1 MSDARRILN
10 ALLWLAAFFFA
21 CGIFLGAT
29 QLLRGVPPTPHVAV
43 GRVTVENASKLRD
56 YLAVLLFFLI
66 VPAATIAFYRLGAR
80 QLAQFKSTT
89 AEFLF
94 VVPFFLAPFLYLTT
108 FKWGWPLIIPL
119 AASQLGPRAMLLV
132 ERTLWLRRL
141 LRMRAFNALVVA
153 EALAWILFF
162 YIGTWH
168 RIAHVATLF
177 LEIVFVGFFVVL
189 FWCAFVLIARIA
201 SFTIQGAERRGR
213 GADGDVARTSPAPC
227 ALRPAPCRFDVAF
240 QRVAVGALP
249 LVILPALG
257 LRFVPAHIAI
267 SGVMAVAVTAILIA
281 LRGNEPVDETPVRNV
296 VAYVI
301 FPALLYCL
309 SYASTAALTQ
319 WIDLFHRGESL
330 GPAFDYLR
338 GKVPYRDVFVL
349 HGLLEDGQLDAWLF
363 QLFGR
368 NVDIALARPV
378 ILGSFA
384 VAALWYVGMAIFDS
398 IPLAAAVMLLGAV
411 TTVDNERELWEILVL
426 ALLLGALRRR
436 SKALFVLS
444 GVAAGVT
451 LFFSFDIG
459 LYSIG
464 GGIIVALASRGGE
477 DAARPAGVDA
487 GTTFLLGTVLGA
499 APFVIYLTIRGA
511 LGAFFTTSFQ
521 TLPKIIDA
529 VWSLPFPDLTS
540 TFRSK
545 NLNLHTLSD
554 FLLYEQFRFI
564 LNPLVIGI
572 AILVLL
578 WRRKRWEWIDVAL
591 FALTAFAILTQRS
604 ALGRADFPHQY
615 FSAFLI
621 GPMILIL
628 LVLFARVGRLWVALL
643 VPLLAFALWVPDIAN
658 GRIDDTVHY
667 QSRVSRIGFR
677 DPQAEEIKNRIE
689 AVRYWVWQHSKP
701 NQPIFDFSNQPALYF
716 FCERPNPTRFYQVPI
731 LSPPAFQRE
740 TILALEKAKPPVV
753 IRRSPQEFDVFDG
766 IDNAIRAQAV
776 AAYLDDFYS
785 FAHTTRG
792 VEVWVR
798 KSPAPRL
805 NLAGYLR
812 RFRVPTLKELGTIG
826 ARSRLVFPTVGTV
839 PGVGGAYWR
848 SDLMLHNP
856 FKGQIYLELRYV
868 AGDVRAHRSVVLNGG
883 QSVVWPDVVRSFFG
897 APESRGVLWIEYRG
911 TAAPVARVKTADVA
925 HDAKATIDAPL
936 TLADSATAG
945 SPVDDLTIFGLPST
959 KDRRINIGIVNV
971 GAIPATFRITA
982 RSRVGQAIGKP
993 IEEGLAEDES
1003 YTLGDLDSRLGLRLD
1018 ETTSVHVSVVAGT
1031 CIAYAT
1037 VVAANGDTQFIA
1049 ALPSQQP

>member
-1 MSDARRILN
+1 VSRVLTAC
-10 ALLWLAAFFFA
+10 LWLAAFFFA

-29 QLLRGVPPTPHVAV
+29 QLLRGVPPTAPVAV
-43 GRVTVENASKLRD
+43 GRVTVEHASKLRD
-56 YLAVLLFFLI
+56 YLTALLFFVL
-66 VPAATIAFYRLGAR
+66 VPPATIGLYRLGAR
-80 QLAQFKSTT
+80 QLEQFDPPLAATLYV
-89 AEFLF
+89 A
-94 VVPFFLAPFLYLTT
+94 PFFLAPFLYLTT

-119 AASQLGPRAMLLV
+119 AASQLGPRALLLV
-132 ERTLWLRRL
+132 ERTKWLRQL
-141 LRMRAFNALVVA
+141 LALKAFNALVVS

-177 LEIVFVGFFVVL
+177 LELVFVAFFVVL
-189 FWCAFVLIARIA
+189 FWCAFALIARIA
-201 SFTIQGAERRGR
+201 SFTLGI
-213 GADGDVARTSPAPC
+213 
-227 ALRPAPCRFDVAF
+227 ALEVAF

-257 LRFVPAHIAI
+257 LRFVPAHLAI
-267 SGVMAVAVTAILIA
+267 TGVMAVAVVAIVIL
-281 LRGNEPVDETPVRNV
+281 LQKNELVDERRVRNV
-296 VAYVI
+296 TAYVI
-301 FPALLYCL
+301 FPMLLYCL

-368 NVDIALARPV
+368 NVAIALTRPV
-378 ILGSFA
+378 VLGAFA
-384 VAALWYVGMAIFDS
+384 VPALWYVGMAVFDS
-398 IPLAAAVMLLGAV
+398 MPLAALVMLLGAV
-411 TTVDNERELWEILVL
+411 TTVDNEREFWEILVL

-444 GVAAGVT
+444 GIAAGVT

-459 LYSIG
+459 MYSIVG
-464 GGIIVALASRGGE
+464 GLIVSRSLLFGSGI
-477 DAARPAGVDA
+477 
-487 GTTFLLGTVLGA
+487 VLGA
-499 APFVIYLTIRGA
+499 APFAIYLAERGA
-511 LGAFFTTSFQ
+511 LKAFAETSFVV
-521 TLPKIIDA
+521 LPKIIDA

-540 TFRSK
+540 TFKSK

-554 FLLYEQFRFI
+554 FVLYEHFRFI
-564 LNPLVIGI
+564 LNPLVICI
-572 AILVLL
+572 AIAVLL
-578 WRRKRWEWIDVAL
+578 WRWKRREWIDVAL
-591 FALTAFAILTQRS
+591 FALTVFAVLTQRS

-621 GPMILIL
+621 GPMIVIL
-628 LVLFARVGRLWVALL
+628 LVLFARAARLWVLLL
-643 VPLLAFALWVPDIAN
+643 VPLLAVALWVPDIAN
-658 GRIDDTVHY
+658 TRLDDTVHY
-667 QSRVSRIGFR
+667 QGRVTGAGPK
-677 DPQAEEIKNRIE
+677 DPQADEIKNRID
-689 AVRYWVWQHSKP
+689 AIRYWVWQHAKP

-731 LSPPAFQRE
+731 LSPPEFQRE
-740 TILALEKAKPPVV
+740 TILALERAKPPVV

-766 IDNAIRAQAV
+766 VDNAIRAQAV
-776 AAYLDDFYS
+776 AAYLDDFYG
-785 FAHTTRG
+785 FAHTSRG

-798 KSPAPRL
+798 KSPEPRL
-805 NLAGYLR
+805 NLAGYMR

-856 FKGQIYLELRYV
+856 FDGAISADLRYV
-868 AGDVRAHRSVVLNGG
+868 AGEIRGHRSVVLGAN
-883 QSVVWPDVVRSFFG
+883 QSIVWPDVVRSLFG

-925 HDAKATIDAPL
+925 HGAKATIDAPL

-945 SPVDDLTIFGLPST
+945 THADDLTIFGIPST
-959 KDRRINIGIVNV
+959 EGRRINIGIVNV

-982 RSRVGQAIGKP
+982 RSRSGQQIGGK

-1003 YTLGDLDSRLGLRLD
+1003 FTLGDLDSRLGLRLD
-1018 ETTSVHVSVVAGT
+1018 ETTSVHVTLIAGT

-1037 VVAANGDTQFIA
+1037 VIDPNGDTQFIA

>member
-1 MSDARRILN
+1 MSRVLKAC
-10 ALLWLAAFFFA
+10 LWLAAFFFA

-29 QLLRGVPPTPHVAV
+29 QLLRGVPPTAPVAV
-43 GRVTVENASKLRD
+43 GRVTVEGASKLRD
-56 YLAVLLFFLI
+56 YLTALLFFVL
-66 VPAATIAFYRLGAR
+66 VPPLTIALYRLGAR
-80 QLAQFKSTT
+80 QIAQFPGTLAKT
-89 AEFLF
+89 LF
-94 VVPFFLAPFLYLTT
+94 VAPFFLAPFLYLTT

-119 AASQLGPRAMLLV
+119 AASQLGPRALLLV
-132 ERTLWLRRL
+132 QRTRWLRQL
-141 LRMRAFNALVVA
+141 LAMKAFNALVTT

-177 LEIVFVGFFVVL
+177 LELVFVAFFVVL
-189 FWCAFVLIARIA
+189 FWCAFALIARIA
-201 SFTIQGAERRGR
+201 SLTTDI
-213 GADGDVARTSPAPC
+213 
-227 ALRPAPCRFDVAF
+227 ALDVAF

-267 SGVMAVAVTAILIA
+267 STVMAVAVIAILVL
-281 LRGNEPVDETPVRNV
+281 LRGRAPVDPTRVRNV

-301 FPALLYCL
+301 IPALLYCL

-384 VAALWYVGMAIFDS
+384 VPALWYVGMAVFDS
-398 IPLAAAVMLLGAV
+398 IPLASLVMLLGAV

-436 SKALFVLS
+436 SKTLYVLS
-444 GVAAGVT
+444 GIAAGVT

-459 LYSIG
+459 LYSIVG
-464 GGIIVALASRGGE
+464 GLIVCAIGTSGTPHPAFGHPLPARGE
-477 DAARPAGVDA
+477 RDREAGVRGATRLALPLFAA
-487 GTTFLLGTVLGA
+487 GMFLGT
-499 APFVIYLTIRGA
+499 APFVIYLIERGA
-511 LGAFFTTSFQ
+511 FKAFFDTSFI

-540 TFRSK
+540 TFKSK

-554 FLLYEQFRFI
+554 FILYEHFRFI
-564 LNPLVIGI
+564 LNPLVICI
-572 AILVLL
+572 AVAVLL
-578 WRRKRWEWIDVAL
+578 WRRKKWEWIDTAL
-591 FALTAFAILTQRS
+591 FALTVFAVLTQRS

-628 LVLFARVGRLWVALL
+628 LVLFTRAARLWVLLL
-643 VPLLAFALWVPDIAN
+643 VPLLAVALWVPDIAN
-658 GRIDDTVHY
+658 ARLDDTVHY
-667 QSRVSRIGFR
+667 QGRVTGAGPR
-677 DPQAEEIKNRIE
+677 DPQAAEIKNRID
-689 AVRYWVWQHSKP
+689 AVRYWVWQHARP

-716 FCERPNPTRFYQVPI
+716 FCERSNPTRFYQVPI

-740 TILALEKAKPPVV
+740 TILALERAKPPVV

-776 AAYLDDFYS
+776 AAYLDDFYF
-785 FAHTTRG
+785 FAHTSRG

-798 KSPAPRL
+798 KSPAPPL
-805 NLAGYLR
+805 NLAAYMR
-812 RFRVPTLKELGTIG
+812 RFAIPNLKQLGQIG
-826 ARSRLVFPTVGTV
+826 ARSRVVFPTVGTV

-856 FKGQIYLELRYV
+856 YAAPISLDLRYV
-868 AGDVRAHRSVVLNGG
+868 AGDLRGHRAVVLGAH
-883 QSVVWPDVVRSFFG
+883 QSLVWPDVVRTIFG

-911 TAAPVARVKTADVA
+911 AAPVARVKTADVA
-925 HDAKATIDAPL
+925 HDAKATIDPPL
-936 TLADSATAG
+936 TMADSATAG
-945 SPVDDLTIFGLPST
+945 SPADDLTIFGIPST
-959 KDRRINIGIVNV
+959 KSPRINIGIVNV

-982 RSRVGQAIGKP
+982 RSRTGQTIGKA

-1003 YTLGDLDSRLGLRLD
+1003 YTLGDLESHLGTHLD
-1018 ETTSVHVSVVAGT
+1018 ETTSVHVTLIAGT

-1037 VVAANGDTQFIA
+1037 TVDATGDTQFIA
-1049 ALPSQQP
+1049 ALPSQQQP

>member
-1 MSDARRILN
+1 VSRILN

-29 QLLRGVPPTPHVAV
+29 QLLRGVPPTAPVAV
-43 GRVTVENASKLRD
+43 GRVTVEHVSKLRD
-56 YLAVLLFFLI
+56 YLTALLFFVL
-66 VPAATIAFYRLGAR
+66 VPPATIALFHLGAKQLR
-80 QLAQFKSTT
+80 QFPTPLAQT
-89 AEFLF
+89 LF
-94 VVPFFLAPFLYLTT
+94 VAPFFLAPFLYLTT

-119 AASQLGPRAMLLV
+119 AASQLGPRALLLV

-141 LRMRAFNALVVA
+141 LQQKAFNALIVS

-177 LEIVFVGFFVVL
+177 LELVFVAFFVVL
-189 FWCAFVLIARIA
+189 FWCAFALIARIA
-201 SFTIQGAERRGR
+201 AFT
-213 GADGDVARTSPAPC
+213 GDIT
-227 ALRPAPCRFDVAF
+227 LEVAF

-267 SGVMAVAVTAILIA
+267 SGVMALAVVALLIL
-281 LRGNEPVDETPVRNV
+281 LRGNTPVDERGVRNA
-296 VAYVI
+296 VAYFI

-319 WIDLFHRGESL
+319 WVDLFHRGESL

-368 NVDIALARPV
+368 NVSLALMRPV
-378 ILGSFA
+378 VLGAFA
-384 VAALWYVGMAIFDS
+384 VPALWYVGMAVFDS
-398 IPLAAAVMLLGAV
+398 IPLASLVMLLGAV
-411 TTVDNERELWEILVL
+411 TTVDNEREFWEILVL

-444 GVAAGVT
+444 GIAAGVT

-459 LYSIG
+459 MYSIVG
-464 GGIIVALASRGGE
+464 GLIVCAIGTSAPAPLPASGERVAEGRVRGATRLALPLFA
-477 DAARPAGVDA
+477 A
-487 GTTFLLGTVLGA
+487 GTFAGA
-499 APFVIYLTIRGA
+499 APFVVYLTARGA
-511 LGAFFTTSFQ
+511 IKAFVDTSFV

-540 TFRSK
+540 TFKSK
-545 NLNLHTLSD
+545 NLNLHSLSD

-564 LNPLVIGI
+564 LNPLVICI
-572 AILVLL
+572 AIAVLI
-578 WRRKRWEWIDVAL
+578 WRRKRWQWFDTAL
-591 FALTAFAILTQRS
+591 FALTVFAVLTQRS

-615 FSAFLI
+615 FSAFLV

-628 LVLFARVGRLWVALL
+628 LVLFARAARLWVLLL

-658 GRIDDTVHY
+658 TRLDDTVHY
-667 QSRVSRIGFR
+667 QGRVTGAAFK
-677 DPQAEEIKNRIE
+677 DPQADEIKNRID
-689 AVRYWVWQHSKP
+689 AIRYWVWQHAKP

-776 AAYLDDFYS
+776 AAYLDDFYD
-785 FAHTTRG
+785 FAHTSRG

-798 KSPAPRL
+798 KSPEPRL
-805 NLAGYLR
+805 NLAGYMR

-826 ARSRLVFPTVGTV
+826 ARSRVVFPTVGTV

-856 FKGQIYLELRYV
+856 YDSVLSCDLRYV
-868 AGDVRAHRSVVLNGG
+868 AGEIRGHRNVVLGAN
-883 QSVVWPDVVRSFFG
+883 QSLVWPDVVRSLFG

-945 SPVDDLTIFGLPST
+945 THADDLTIFGIPST
-959 KDRRINIGIVNV
+959 EGRRVNIGIVNV

-982 RSRVGQAIGKP
+982 RSRTGQPIGGK

-1003 YTLGDLDSRLGLRLD
+1003 FTLGDLDSRLGLRLD
-1018 ETTSVHVSVVAGT
+1018 ETTSVHVTLIAGT

-1037 VVAANGDTQFIA
+1037 VIAPNGDTQFIA

>member
-1 MSDARRILN
+1 VSDARRILN

-29 QLLRGVPPTPHVAV
+29 QLLRSLPPTPHVAV
-43 GRVTVENASKLRD
+43 GRVTIENASKLRD
-56 YLAVLLFFLI
+56 YLGALLFFLI
-66 VPAATIAFYRLGAR
+66 VPAATIAAYRLGKR
-80 QLAQFKSTT
+80 QIEQFDTLLAQF
-89 AEFLF
+89 LF
-94 VVPFFLAPFLYLTT
+94 VAPFFLAPFLYLTT

-119 AASQLGPRAMLLV
+119 AASQLGPRALIVV
-132 ERTLWLRRL
+132 ERRLWLRRL
-141 LRMRAFNALVVA
+141 LQQRAFNALIVA
-153 EALAWILFF
+153 EALAWVLFF

-177 LEIVFVGFFVVL
+177 LEVVFVAFFVAI

-201 SFTIQGAERRGR
+201 SFT
-213 GADGDVARTSPAPC
+213 ADIPVDVA
-227 ALRPAPCRFDVAF
+227 L

-249 LVILPALG
+249 LVLLPALG
-257 LRFVPAHIAI
+257 IFFTPAHIAI
-267 SGVMAVAVTAILIA
+267 SLVMVMTVMAILLALSGNTPIEARAI
-281 LRGNEPVDETPVRNV
+281 RNAT
-296 VAYVI
+296 AYVI
-301 FPALLYCL
+301 YPFLLYCL

-368 NVDIALARPV
+368 HVEIALARPV

-398 IPLAAAVMLLGAV
+398 IPLAAVVMLLGAV
-411 TTVDNERELWEILVL
+411 TTVDNERELWEILVI
-426 ALLLGALRRR
+426 ALLLGALRRG
-436 SKALFVLS
+436 SKALFVVS
-444 GVAAGVT
+444 GIVAGVT

-459 LYSIG
+459 LYSILG
-464 GGIIVALASRGGE
+464 GLVVTVGAHSVRPLRLGRTLYAPTLFALGVAA
-477 DAARPAGVDA
+477 
-487 GTTFLLGTVLGA
+487 GA
-499 APFVIYLTIRGA
+499 APFLLYLASRGA
-511 LGAFFTTSFQ
+511 LGAFFTTSFVV
-521 TLPKIIDA
+521 LPKIIDA

-545 NLNLHTLSD
+545 NLNLHSLSD
-554 FLLYEQFRFI
+554 FLLYEHFRFI
-564 LNPLVIGI
+564 LNPLVIGV
-572 AILVLL
+572 AILVVA
-578 WRRKRWEWIDVAL
+578 WRAIRGKREWIDAAL

-628 LVLFARVGRLWVALL
+628 LVLFARVARLWVVLL

-658 GRIDDTVHY
+658 ARLDDIVHY
-667 QSRVSRIGFR
+667 QGRVSRVGFR
-677 DPQAEEIKNRIE
+677 DAQAEEIRNRID

-740 TILALEKAKPPVV
+740 TIAALERAKPPVV

-766 IDNAIRAQAV
+766 VDNTIRAQAV

-792 VEVWVR
+792 VEIWVR

-805 NLAGYLR
+805 NLDGYMR
-812 RFRVPTLKELGTIG
+812 RFRIPTLKELGTLG
-826 ARSRLVFPTVGTV
+826 ARSRVVFPTVGTV

-856 FKGQIYLELRYV
+856 FKEPLALDLRYV
-868 AGDVRAHRSVVLNGG
+868 AGDVRADRPVVLGPG
-883 QSVVWPDVVRSFFG
+883 QSIVWPDVVRSFFG
-897 APESRGVLWIEYRG
+897 APEGRGVLWIEYHGSRP
-911 TAAPVARVKTADVA
+911 PVARVKTSDVA
-925 HDAKATIDAPL
+925 HEAKATIDAPL
-936 TLADSATAG
+936 TLADAASAGTP
-945 SPVDDLTIFGLPST
+945 SDDLTIFGLPST

-982 RSRVGQAIGKP
+982 RSRTGQVIGRTV
-993 IEEGLAEDES
+993 EEGLAEDES
-1003 YTLGDLDSRLGLRLD
+1003 YTASDLDSRLGVRLD

-1037 VVAANGDTQFIA
+1037 VVDVNGDTQFIA

>member
-1 MSDARRILN
+1 MTGAFAYTPSRVSRVLK

-29 QLLRGVPPTPHVAV
+29 QLLRGVPPTAPVAV
-43 GRVTVENASKLRD
+43 GRVTVEGASKLRD
-56 YLAVLLFFLI
+56 YLTALLFFIL
-66 VPAATIAFYRLGAR
+66 VPPATIVFYRLGTRASRPLAR
-80 QLAQFKSTT
+80 TRLAS
-89 AEFLF
+89 ALF
-94 VVPFFLAPFLYLTT
+94 VAPFFLAPFLYLTT

-119 AASQLGPRAMLLV
+119 AASQLGPRALLLI

-141 LRMRAFNALVVA
+141 LKMKAFNALITT

-177 LEIVFVGFFVVL
+177 LELVFVAFFVVL
-189 FWCAFVLIARIA
+189 FWCAFALIARIA
-201 SFTIQGAERRGR
+201 SLTTEITLEI
-213 GADGDVARTSPAPC
+213 
-227 ALRPAPCRFDVAF
+227 AF

-267 SGVMAVAVTAILIA
+267 STVMAVAVIAILIL
-281 LRGNEPVDETPVRNV
+281 LRGRTAVDPTRVRNV

-301 FPALLYCL
+301 IPALLYCL

-378 ILGSFA
+378 VLGSFA
-384 VAALWYVGMAIFDS
+384 VPALWYVGMAVFDS
-398 IPLAAAVMLLGAV
+398 IPLAALVMLLGAV

-436 SKALFVLS
+436 SKALYVLS
-444 GVAAGVT
+444 GIAAGVT

-459 LYSIG
+459 LYSIVGGMIVVVSASRRPEGTRPASG
-464 GGIIVALASRGGE
+464 GGGGAAVPAGEVAGFTIGIVAGAVPFLLYLASK
-477 DAARPAGVDA
+477 AA
-487 GTTFLLGTVLGA
+487 LK
-499 APFVIYLTIRGA
+499 
-511 LGAFFTTSFQ
+511 AFAETSFVV
-521 TLPKIIDA
+521 LPKIIDA

-540 TFRSK
+540 TFKSK

-554 FLLYEQFRFI
+554 FILYENFRFI
-564 LNPLVIGI
+564 LNPLVICI
-572 AILVLL
+572 AIAVLL
-578 WRRKRWEWIDVAL
+578 WRRRKWEWIDTAL
-591 FALTAFAILTQRS
+591 FALTVFAVLTQRS

-628 LVLFARVGRLWVALL
+628 LVLFTRAARLWVLLL
-643 VPLLAFALWVPDIAN
+643 VPLLAVALWVPDIAN
-658 GRIDDTVHY
+658 ARLDDTVHY
-667 QSRVSRIGFR
+667 QGRVTGAGPR
-677 DPQAEEIKNRIE
+677 DPQAAEIKNRID
-689 AVRYWVWQHSKP
+689 AVRYWVWQHARP

-716 FCERPNPTRFYQVPI
+716 FCERSNPTRFYQVPI

-740 TILALEKAKPPVV
+740 TILALERAKPPVV

-766 IDNAIRAQAV
+766 IDNAIRAQCV

-785 FAHTTRG
+785 FAHTSRG

-798 KSPAPRL
+798 KSPAPPL
-805 NLAGYLR
+805 NLAAYMR
-812 RFRVPTLKELGTIG
+812 RFAIPNLKQLGQIG
-826 ARSRLVFPTVGTV
+826 ARSRVVFPTVGTV

-856 FKGQIYLELRYV
+856 YAAPLSLDLRYV
-868 AGDVRAHRSVVLNGG
+868 AGDIRGHRAVVLGG
-883 QSVVWPDVVRSFFG
+883 HQSIVWPDVVRSLFG

-911 TAAPVARVKTADVA
+911 AAPVARVKTADVA
-925 HDAKATIDAPL
+925 HDAKATIDPPL
-936 TLADSATAG
+936 TMADSATAG
-945 SPVDDLTIFGLPST
+945 SPADDLTIFGIPST
-959 KDRRINIGIVNV
+959 KSPRINIGIVNV

-982 RSRVGQAIGKP
+982 RSRTGQTIGKA

-1003 YTLGDLDSRLGLRLD
+1003 YTLGDLESHLGTHLD
-1018 ETTSVHVSVVAGT
+1018 ETTSVHVTLIAGT

-1037 VVAANGDTQFIA
+1037 TVDATGDTQFIA
-1049 ALPSQQP
+1049 ALPTQQQP

>member
-1 MSDARRILN
+1 VSRVFR

-56 YLAVLLFFLI
+56 YLTALLFFVL
-66 VPAATIAFYRLGAR
+66 VPPLTILFFRLGA
-80 QLAQFKSTT
+80 LASRELARTRL
-89 AEFLF
+89 ASALF
-94 VVPFFLAPFLYLTT
+94 VGPFFLAPFLYLTT

-119 AASQLGPRAMLLV
+119 AASQLGPRALLLV
-132 ERTLWLRRL
+132 QRTRWLRQL
-141 LRMRAFNALVVA
+141 LKQRAFNALIAA
-153 EALAWILFF
+153 EALAWILDF

-168 RIAHVATLF
+168 RIGHVATLF
-177 LEIVFVGFFVVL
+177 LEIVFAGFFVVL
-189 FWCAFVLIARIA
+189 FWCAFALIARIA
-201 SFTIQGAERRGR
+201 SFTL
-213 GADGDVARTSPAPC
+213 DVDLET
-227 ALRPAPCRFDVAF
+227 AF

-267 SGVMAVAVTAILIA
+267 STVMGVTFIAILLA
-281 LRGNEPVDETPVRNV
+281 LRGNRPLDEKQVRNV
-296 VAYVI
+296 TAYVI
-301 FPALLYCL
+301 IPILLYCL

-368 NVDIALARPV
+368 HVEIALARPV
-378 ILGSFA
+378 VLGSFA
-384 VAALWYVGMAIFDS
+384 VPALWYVGMAIFDS
-398 IPLAAAVMLLGAV
+398 IPLAALVMLLGAV

-426 ALLLGALRRR
+426 ALLLAALRRK

-444 GVAAGVT
+444 GVAAGIT
-451 LFFSFDIG
+451 FFFSFDIG
-459 LYSIG
+459 LYSIVG
-464 GGIIVALASRGGE
+464 GLIACGALASRQLAGTRLASRGGV
-477 DAARPAGVDA
+477 DAAKPAGVDA
-487 GTTFLLGTVLGA
+487 GAPLLFLAGIIAGT
-499 APFVIYLTIRGA
+499 APFVIYLASKNA
-511 LGAFFTTSFQ
+511 LHAFFETSFL

-545 NLNLHTLSD
+545 NLNLRALSD
-554 FLLYEQFRFI
+554 FVLYEHFRFL
-564 LNPLVIGI
+564 LNPLVICI
-572 AILVLL
+572 AIAVLI
-578 WRRKRWEWIDVAL
+578 WRRKRWEWIDTAL
-591 FALTAFAILTQRS
+591 FALTVFAVLTQRS

-628 LVLFARVGRLWVALL
+628 LVLFARVGRLWVLALL
-643 VPLLAFALWVPDIAN
+643 PLLAVALWVPDIAN
-658 GRIDDTVHY
+658 GRIDDTCHY
-667 QSRVSRIGFR
+667 QGRVSGVIR
-677 DPQAEEIKNRIE
+677 DPQAEEIKHRID

-701 NQPIFDFSNQPALYF
+701 GQPIFDFSNQPALYF

-731 LSPPAFQRE
+731 LSPPALQRE
-740 TILALEKAKPPVV
+740 TIVALERAKPPVV
-753 IRRSPQEFDVFDG
+753 IRRSPQEFDIFDG

-776 AAYLDDFYS
+776 AAYLDDFYD

-792 VEVWVR
+792 VEIWVR
-798 KSPAPRL
+798 KPQPPRL
-805 NLAGYLR
+805 NLAGYMR
-812 RFRVPTLKELGTIG
+812 QFRIPTLKELGTIG
-826 ARSRLVFPTVGTV
+826 ARTRLVFPTVGTV

-856 FKGQIYLELRYV
+856 FKASIALDLRYV
-868 AGDVRAHRSVVLNGG
+868 AGDTRAHRAVTLAAG
-883 QSVVWPDVVRSFFG
+883 QSIVWPDVVRSFFG
-897 APESRGVLWIEYRG
+897 APESRGVLWIEFRG
-911 TAAPVARVKTADVA
+911 GAAPVARVKTADVA
-925 HDAKATIDAPL
+925 HDARATIDAPL

-945 SPVDDLTIFGLPST
+945 TPNDDLTIFGLPTT

-982 RSRVGQAIGKP
+982 RSRTGQALGKP
-993 IEEGLAEDES
+993 VEEGLGEDDS
-1003 YTLGDLDSRLGLRLD
+1003 YTLTDLESQLRTRLD
-1018 ETTSVHVSVVAGT
+1018 ETTSVHIGIVAGT

-1037 VVAANGDTQFIA
+1037 VVDANGDTQFIA

>member
-1 MSDARRILN
+1 VP
-10 ALLWLAAFFFA
+10 
-21 CGIFLGAT
+21 AT
-29 QLLRGVPPTPHVAV
+29 PPVAV
-43 GRVTVENASKLRD
+43 GRVTVEGASKLRD
-56 YLAVLLFFLI
+56 YLAVLLFFVI
-66 VPAATIAFYRLGAR
+66 VPPATIWFHRLGSR
-80 QLAQFKSTT
+80 QLGALASRRL
-89 AEFLF
+89 ARPRPAAGAGGGDAARPAGVDAGAPAFLF
-94 VVPFFLAPFLYLTT
+94 VAPFFLAPFLYLTT

-119 AASQLGPRAMLLV
+119 AASQLGPRALLLV

-141 LRMRAFNALVVA
+141 LRMQAFNALVVA

-168 RIAHVATLF
+168 RIGHVATLF

-189 FWCAFVLIARIA
+189 FWCAFVLIARVA
-201 SFTIQGAERRGR
+201 SFTIDIE
-213 GADGDVARTSPAPC
+213 
-227 ALRPAPCRFDVAF
+227 LDVAF

-267 SGVMAVAVTAILIA
+267 SGVMAVVVVAILLLL
-281 LRGNEPVDETPVRNV
+281 LRGNEPIDEMRVRNV
-296 VAYVI
+296 VAYLI

-309 SYASTAALTQ
+309 SYASTAGLTQ

-378 ILGSFA
+378 VLGSFA
-384 VAALWYVGMAIFDS
+384 VPALWYVGMAIFDS
-398 IPLAAAVMLLGAV
+398 IPLAAVVMLLGAV

-426 ALLLGALRRR
+426 ALLLAALRKG
-436 SKALFVLS
+436 SKTLFVLS
-444 GVAAGVT
+444 GIAAGVT

-464 GGIIVALASRGGE
+464 GGLVVCGALASRRLARPRLAARVGGG

-487 GTTFLLGTVLGA
+487 GAPLLLLGGTALGA
-499 APFVIYLTIRGA
+499 APFVIYLAARGA
-511 LGAFFTTSFQ
+511 LKAFFDTSFR
-521 TLPKIIDA
+521 TIPKIIDA

-554 FLLYEQFRFI
+554 FFLNEQFRFI
-564 LNPLVIGI
+564 LNPLVICI

-578 WRRKRWEWIDVAL
+578 WRRKRWEWIDAAL

-658 GRIDDTVHY
+658 TRLDDTTHY
-667 QSRVSRIGFR
+667 QGRVSHVVR
-677 DPQAEEIKNRIE
+677 DAQAEEIKNRID
-689 AVRYWVWQHSKP
+689 AVRYWVWQDSKP

-731 LSPPAFQRE
+731 LSPPEFQRE

-798 KSPAPRL
+798 KSPAPQL

-812 RFRVPTLKELGTIG
+812 RFRIPTLKELGTIG

-856 FKGQIYLELRYV
+856 FKGAISLELRYV
-868 AGDVRAHRSVVLNGG
+868 AGDVRAHRTVALGPG
-883 QSVVWPDVVRSFFG
+883 QSIVWPDVVRSFFG

-911 TAAPVARVKTADVA
+911 TAAPVARVKTWDVA
-925 HDAKATIDAPL
+925 HAAKATIDAPL

-945 SPVDDLTIFGLPST
+945 SPADDLTIFGLPTT

-1003 YTLGDLDSRLGLRLD
+1003 YTLGDLETQLRTRLD

-1037 VVAANGDTQFIA
+1037 VVDANGDTQFIA

>member
-1 MSDARRILN
+1 VSRVLKAC
-10 ALLWLAAFFFA
+10 LWLAAFFFA

-29 QLLRGVPPTPHVAV
+29 QLLRGVPPTAPVAV
-43 GRVTVENASKLRD
+43 GRVTVEGASKLRD
-56 YLAVLLFFLI
+56 YLTALLFFVL
-66 VPAATIAFYRLGAR
+66 VPPLTIALYRLGTR
-80 QLAQFKSTT
+80 QLAQFPETLAKT
-89 AEFLF
+89 LF
-94 VVPFFLAPFLYLTT
+94 VAPFFLAPFLYLTT

-119 AASQLGPRAMLLV
+119 AASQLGPRALLLV
-132 ERTLWLRRL
+132 QQTRWLRQL
-141 LRMRAFNALVVA
+141 LAMKAFNALVTT

-177 LEIVFVGFFVVL
+177 LELVFVAFFVVL
-189 FWCAFVLIARIA
+189 FWCAFALIARIA
-201 SFTIQGAERRGR
+201 SLTTDI
-213 GADGDVARTSPAPC
+213 
-227 ALRPAPCRFDVAF
+227 ALDVAF

-267 SGVMAVAVTAILIA
+267 STVMAVAVIAILTL
-281 LRGNEPVDETPVRNV
+281 LRGRTPVDATRVRNV

-301 FPALLYCL
+301 IPALLYCL

-384 VAALWYVGMAIFDS
+384 VPALWYVGMAIFDS
-398 IPLAAAVMLLGAV
+398 IPLASLVMLLGAV

-436 SKALFVLS
+436 SKTLYVLS
-444 GVAAGVT
+444 GIAAGVT

-459 LYSIG
+459 LYSIVG
-464 GGIIVALASRGGE
+464 GLIVSGVRWPRHRSDSGGTAAALQMFAL
-477 DAARPAGVDA
+477 GVVA
-487 GTTFLLGTVLGA
+487 GTT
-499 APFVIYLTIRGA
+499 PFVIYLIERSA
-511 LGAFFTTSFQ
+511 FKAFFDTSFI

-540 TFRSK
+540 TFKSK

-554 FLLYEQFRFI
+554 FILYEHFRFI
-564 LNPLVIGI
+564 LNPLVICI
-572 AILVLL
+572 AVAVLL
-578 WRRKRWEWIDVAL
+578 WRRKKWEWIDTAL
-591 FALTAFAILTQRS
+591 FALTVFAVLTQRS

-628 LVLFARVGRLWVALL
+628 LVLFTRAARLWVLLL
-643 VPLLAFALWVPDIAN
+643 VPLLAVALWVPDIAN
-658 GRIDDTVHY
+658 ARLDDTVHY
-667 QSRVSRIGFR
+667 QGRVTGAGPR
-677 DPQAEEIKNRIE
+677 DPQAAEIKNRID
-689 AVRYWVWQHSKP
+689 AVRYWVWQHARP

-716 FCERPNPTRFYQVPI
+716 FCERSNPTRFYQVPI

-740 TILALEKAKPPVV
+740 TILALERAKPPVV

-785 FAHTTRG
+785 FAHTSRG

-798 KSPAPRL
+798 KSPAPPL
-805 NLAGYLR
+805 NLAAYMR
-812 RFRVPTLKELGTIG
+812 RFAIPNLKQLGQIG
-826 ARSRLVFPTVGTV
+826 ARSRVVFPTVGTV

-856 FKGQIYLELRYV
+856 YAAPISLDLRYV
-868 AGDVRAHRSVVLNGG
+868 AGDIRGHRAVVLGAH
-883 QSVVWPDVVRSFFG
+883 QSLVWPDVVRTIFG

-911 TAAPVARVKTADVA
+911 AAPVARVKTADVA
-925 HDAKATIDAPL
+925 HDAKATIDPPL
-936 TLADSATAG
+936 TMADSATAG
-945 SPVDDLTIFGLPST
+945 SPADDLTIFGIPST
-959 KDRRINIGIVNV
+959 KSPRINIGIVNV

-982 RSRVGQAIGKP
+982 RSRTGQTIGKA

-1003 YTLGDLDSRLGLRLD
+1003 YTLGDLESHLGTHLD
-1018 ETTSVHVSVVAGT
+1018 ETTSVHVTLIAGT

-1037 VVAANGDTQFIA
+1037 TVDATGDTQFIA
-1049 ALPSQQP
+1049 ALPSQQQP

>member
-1 MSDARRILN
+1 MPDARRILN

-56 YLAVLLFFLI
+56 YLGALLFFVL
-66 VPAATIAFYRLGAR
+66 VPPATIGLHRLGAR
-80 QLAQFKSTT
+80 QMARFPGTMAGT
-89 AEFLF
+89 LF
-94 VVPFFLAPFLYLTT
+94 VAPFFLAPFLYLTT
-108 FKWGWPLIIPL
+108 FKWGWPLIIPI
-119 AASQLGPRAMLLV
+119 AASQLGPRALLLV

-141 LRMRAFNALVVA
+141 LRLRAFNALVVA

-201 SFTIQGAERRGR
+201 SFTI
-213 GADGDVARTSPAPC
+213 DID
-227 ALRPAPCRFDVAF
+227 LDVAF

-257 LRFVPAHIAI
+257 LRFVPAHMAIA
-267 SGVMAVAVTAILIA
+267 GVMAVVIIAILIA

-296 VAYVI
+296 VAYVV

-384 VAALWYVGMAIFDS
+384 VPALWYVGMAIFDS

-426 ALLLGALRRR
+426 ALLLGALRRG
-436 SKALFVLS
+436 SKTLFVLS
-444 GVAAGVT
+444 GIAAGVT

-464 GGIIVALASRGGE
+464 GGVIVSVIVALASRGGE
-477 DAARPAGVDA
+477 DAATTAGVDA
-487 GTTFLLGTVLGA
+487 GTTFLFGTVLGA
-499 APFVIYLTIRGA
+499 APFVIYLAARGA
-511 LGAFFTTSFQ
+511 LKAFFETSFRI
-521 TLPKIIDA
+521 LPKIIDA

-554 FLLYEQFRFI
+554 FLLYEQLRYI
-564 LNPLVIGI
+564 LNPLVICI

-658 GRIDDTVHY
+658 ARLDDTTHY
-667 QSRVSRIGFR
+667 QGRVSHVVR
-677 DPQAEEIKNRIE
+677 DAQAEEIKNRIE
-689 AVRYWVWQHSKP
+689 AIRYWVWQHSKP

-798 KSPAPRL
+798 KSPAPPL

-812 RFRVPTLKELGTIG
+812 RFRIPTLKELGTIG

-856 FKGQIYLELRYV
+856 FKGAISLELRYV
-868 AGDVRAHRSVVLNGG
+868 AGDVRAHRSVVLNAG
-883 QSVVWPDVVRSFFG
+883 QSIVWPDVVRSFFG

-959 KDRRINIGIVNV
+959 KDRRINIGVVNV

-993 IEEGLAEDES
+993 VEEGLAEDES
-1003 YTLGDLDSRLGLRLD
+1003 YTLGDLETQLRTRLD

-1037 VVAANGDTQFIA
+1037 VVDASGDTQFIA

>member
-1 MSDARRILN
+1 VSRILR

-29 QLLRGVPPTPHVAV
+29 QLLRGVPPTAPVAV
-43 GRVTVENASKLRD
+43 GRVTVEHVSKLRD
-56 YLAVLLFFLI
+56 YLTALLFFVL
-66 VPAATIAFYRLGAR
+66 VPPATIGLYRLGER
-80 QLAQFKSTT
+80 QLAQFPGTLAQT
-89 AEFLF
+89 LF
-94 VVPFFLAPFLYLTT
+94 VAPFFLAPFLYLTT

-119 AASQLGPRAMLLV
+119 AASQLGPRALLLV

-141 LRMRAFNALVVA
+141 LQQTAFNALIVA

-177 LEIVFVGFFVVL
+177 LELVFVAFFVVL
-189 FWCAFVLIARIA
+189 FWCAFALIARIA
-201 SFTIQGAERRGR
+201 AFT
-213 GADGDVARTSPAPC
+213 GDI
-227 ALRPAPCRFDVAF
+227 ALEVAF

-249 LVILPALG
+249 LVLLPALG

-267 SGVMAVAVTAILIA
+267 SGVMALAVVAILIL
-281 LRGNEPVDETPVRNV
+281 LRGNTAVDERGVRNA
-296 VAYVI
+296 VAYLI

-319 WIDLFHRGESL
+319 WVDLFHRGESL

-368 NVDIALARPV
+368 NVALALMRPV
-378 ILGSFA
+378 VLGAFA
-384 VAALWYVGMAIFDS
+384 VPALWYVGMAVFDS
-398 IPLAAAVMLLGAV
+398 IPLASLVMLLGAV
-411 TTVDNERELWEILVL
+411 TTVDNEREFWEILVL
-426 ALLLGALRRR
+426 ALLLGALRRK

-444 GVAAGVT
+444 GIAAGVT

-459 LYSIG
+459 LYSIVGGLVVSRSILFG
-464 GGIIVALASRGGE
+464 GGIAI
-477 DAARPAGVDA
+477 
-487 GTTFLLGTVLGA
+487 GA
-499 APFVIYLTIRGA
+499 APFVVYLASRGA
-511 LGAFFTTSFQ
+511 LKAFLDTSFI

-540 TFRSK
+540 TFKSK
-545 NLNLHTLSD
+545 NLNLHSLSD

-564 LNPLVIGI
+564 LNPLVICI
-572 AILVLL
+572 AIAVLI
-578 WRRKRWEWIDVAL
+578 WRRKRWQWIDTAL
-591 FALTAFAILTQRS
+591 FALTVFAVLTQRS

-615 FSAFLI
+615 FSAFLV

-628 LVLFARVGRLWVALL
+628 LVLFARAARLWVLLL
-643 VPLLAFALWVPDIAN
+643 VPFLAFALWVPDIAN
-658 GRIDDTVHY
+658 TRLDDTVHY
-667 QSRVSRIGFR
+667 QGRVTGAAFK
-677 DPQAEEIKNRIE
+677 DPQADEIKNRID
-689 AVRYWVWQHSKP
+689 AVRYWVWQHAKP

-731 LSPPAFQRE
+731 LSPPAFQKE
-740 TILALEKAKPPVV
+740 TILALQRAKPPVV

-776 AAYLDDFYS
+776 AAYLDDFYD
-785 FAHTTRG
+785 FAHTSRG

-798 KSPAPRL
+798 KSPEPAL
-805 NLAGYLR
+805 NLAGYMR

-826 ARSRLVFPTVGTV
+826 ARSRVVFPTVGTV

-856 FKGQIYLELRYV
+856 YDSVLSCDLRYV
-868 AGDVRAHRSVVLNGG
+868 AGEIRGHRSVVLGAN
-883 QSVVWPDVVRSFFG
+883 QSLVWPDVVRSLFG
-897 APESRGVLWIEYRG
+897 APESRGILWIEYRG

-925 HDAKATIDAPL
+925 HGAKATIDAPL

-945 SPVDDLTIFGLPST
+945 THADDLTIFGIPST
-959 KDRRINIGIVNV
+959 EGRRINIGIVNV

-982 RSRVGQAIGKP
+982 RSRTGQQIGGKV
-993 IEEGLAEDES
+993 EEGLAEDES
-1003 YTLGDLDSRLGLRLD
+1003 FTLGDLDSRLGLRLD
-1018 ETTSVHVSVVAGT
+1018 ETTSVHVTLIAGT

-1037 VVAANGDTQFIA
+1037 VIAPNGDTQFIA

>member
-1 MSDARRILN
+1 MPRVLKAS
-10 ALLWLAAFFFA
+10 LWLAAFFFA

-29 QLLRGVPPTPHVAV
+29 QLLRAVPPTPHVAV
-43 GRVTVENASKLRD
+43 GRVTVENVSKLRE
-56 YLAVLLFFLI
+56 YLTALLFFAL
-66 VPAATIAFYRLGAR
+66 VPPLTIGLYKLGSRHLPRTPLAAA
-80 QLAQFKSTT
+80 
-89 AEFLF
+89 LF
-94 VVPFFLAPFLYLTT
+94 VAPFFLAPFLYLTT

-119 AASQLGPRAMLLV
+119 AASQLGPRALLLV
-132 ERTLWLRRL
+132 QRTRWLRRL
-141 LRMRAFNALVVA
+141 LALKAFNALVVA

-168 RIAHVATLF
+168 RIAHIATLF
-177 LEIVFVGFFVVL
+177 LEVVFVGFFIAL
-189 FWCAFVLIARIA
+189 FWCAFALIARIA
-201 SFTIQGAERRGR
+201 SFTSGIGVE
-213 GADGDVARTSPAPC
+213 
-227 ALRPAPCRFDVAF
+227 VAF

-249 LVILPALG
+249 LIVLPAFG

-267 SGVMAVAVTAILIA
+267 STVMAVTFATIVIL
-281 LRGNEPVDETPVRNV
+281 LQGNAAVDERRVRNV
-296 VAYVI
+296 TAYLI
-301 FPALLYCL
+301 FPVLLYCV
-309 SYASTAALTQ
+309 SYASTAALSQ

-368 NVDIALARPV
+368 HVDIALARPV
-378 ILGSFA
+378 VLGSFA
-384 VAALWYVGMAIFDS
+384 VPALWYVGMAVFDS
-398 IPLAAAVMLLGAV
+398 IPLAALVMLLGAV

-426 ALLLGALRRR
+426 ALLLGALRRK
-436 SKALFVLS
+436 SKTLYVLS

-459 LYSIG
+459 LYSIAG
-464 GGIIVALASRGGE
+464 GLIVSRSLLFGTGIAV
-477 DAARPAGVDA
+477 
-487 GTTFLLGTVLGA
+487 GA
-499 APFVIYLTIRGA
+499 APFVLYLASKGA
-511 LGAFFTTSFQ
+511 LKAFFETSFI
-521 TLPKIIDA
+521 TIPKIIDA
-529 VWSLPFPDLTS
+529 VWSLPFPDITS

-554 FLLYEQFRFI
+554 FFLYEHFRYI
-564 LNPLVIGI
+564 LNPLVICL

-578 WRRKRWEWIDVAL
+578 WRRKRWEWIDTAL
-591 FALTAFAILTQRS
+591 FALTVFAVLTQRS

-628 LVLFARVGRLWVALL
+628 LVLFARAGRWWVALL
-643 VPLLAFALWVPDIAN
+643 VPLLAVVLWVPDIAN
-658 GRIDDTVHY
+658 GRIDDTCHY
-667 QSRVSRIGFR
+667 QGRVSGTNR
-677 DPQAEEIKNRIE
+677 DPRTDEVKNRID

-731 LSPPAFQRE
+731 LSPPALQRE
-740 TILALEKAKPPVV
+740 TILSLEKAKPPVV

-798 KSPAPRL
+798 KAPAPRL
-805 NLAGYLR
+805 NLDGYMR
-812 RFRVPTLKELGTIG
+812 RYRIPTLKELGTIG
-826 ARSRLVFPTVGTV
+826 GRSRVVFPTVGTV

-856 FKGQIYLELRYV
+856 WKETISLDLRYV
-868 AGDVRAHRSVVLNGG
+868 AGDVRAHRNVTLGPG
-883 QSVVWPDVVRSFFG
+883 QSIVWPDVVRTFFG

-911 TAAPVARVKTADVA
+911 TSAPVARVKTSDVA
-925 HDAKATIDAPL
+925 HEAKATIDAPL
-936 TLADSATAG
+936 TLTDSATAG
-945 SPVDDLTIFGLPST
+945 TPSDDLTIFGLPST

-982 RSRVGQAIGKP
+982 RSRTGQPIGKP
-993 IEEGLAEDES
+993 VEEGLAEDES
-1003 YTLGDLDSRLGLRLD
+1003 YTLTDLESQLHARLD

-1037 VVAANGDTQFIA
+1037 VVDINGDTQFIA

>member
-1 MSDARRILN
+1 VPDARRILN

-29 QLLRGVPPTPHVAV
+29 QLLRGVPPTPPVAV
-43 GRVTVENASKLRD
+43 GRVTVEGASKLRD

-66 VPAATIAFYRLGAR
+66 VPAATIWFHRLGSR
-80 QLAQFKSTT
+80 QLAQFRGTLAGS
-89 AEFLF
+89 LF
-94 VVPFFLAPFLYLTT
+94 VAPFFLAPFLYLTT

-119 AASQLGPRAMLLV
+119 AASQLGPRALLLV

-141 LRMRAFNALVVA
+141 LSLRAFNALVVA

-168 RIAHVATLF
+168 RIGHVATLF

-201 SFTIQGAERRGR
+201 SFTLDI
-213 GADGDVARTSPAPC
+213 D
-227 ALRPAPCRFDVAF
+227 LDVAF

-257 LRFVPAHIAI
+257 LRFAPAHIAI
-267 SGVMAVAVTAILIA
+267 AGVMAVVVVAILLL
-281 LRGNEPVDETPVRNV
+281 LRRNEPVDEGRVRNV
-296 VAYVI
+296 VAYLI

-309 SYASTAALTQ
+309 SYASTAGLTQ

-384 VAALWYVGMAIFDS
+384 VPALWYVGMAIFDS

-426 ALLLGALRRR
+426 ALLLAALRRG

-464 GGIIVALASRGGE
+464 GGVIVC
-477 DAARPAGVDA
+477 AAVKWRRFAVP
-487 GTTFLLGTVLGA
+487 TFLIGTALGA

-529 VWSLPFPDLTS
+529 IWSLPFPDLTS

-554 FLLYEQFRFI
+554 FFLYEQFRFI
-564 LNPLVIGI
+564 LNPLVICI

-628 LVLFARVGRLWVALL
+628 LVLFARAGRLWVALL
-643 VPLLAFALWVPDIAN
+643 VPLLAVALWVPDIAN

-667 QSRVSRIGFR
+667 QGRVSHVGFR
-677 DPQAEEIKNRIE
+677 DAQAEEIKNRID
-689 AVRYWVWQHSKP
+689 AIRYWVWQDSKP

-731 LSPPAFQRE
+731 LSPPEFQRE

-766 IDNAIRAQAV
+766 IDNAVRAQAV

-798 KSPAPRL
+798 KSPTPPL

-868 AGDVRAHRSVVLNGG
+868 AGDVRAHRAVALGPG
-883 QSVVWPDVVRSFFG
+883 QSIVWPDVVRSFFG

-945 SPVDDLTIFGLPST
+945 SPVDDLTIFGLPTT

-993 IEEGLAEDES
+993 IEQGLAEDES
-1003 YTLGDLDSRLGLRLD
+1003 YTLGDLETQLRTRLD

-1037 VVAANGDTQFIA
+1037 VVDANGDTQFIA

>member
-1 MSDARRILN
+1 MSRVLKAS
-10 ALLWLAAFFFA
+10 LWLAAFFFA

-29 QLLRGVPPTPHVAV
+29 QLLRAVPPTPHVAV
-43 GRVTVENASKLRD
+43 GRVTVENASKLRE
-56 YLAVLLFFLI
+56 YLTALLFFVL
-66 VPAATIAFYRLGAR
+66 VPPLTIGLYKLGA
-80 QLAQFKSTT
+80 LASRRLARTPL
-89 AEFLF
+89 AAALF
-94 VVPFFLAPFLYLTT
+94 VAPFFLAPFLYLTT

-119 AASQLGPRAMLLV
+119 AMSQLGPRALV
-132 ERTLWLRRL
+132 LFQKTRWLRQL
-141 LRMRAFNALVVA
+141 LSMKAFNALVVA

-168 RIAHVATLF
+168 RIAHIATLF
-177 LEIVFVGFFVVL
+177 LEIIFVGFFIAL
-189 FWCAFVLIARIA
+189 FWCAFALIARIA
-201 SFTIQGAERRGR
+201 SFTSG
-213 GADGDVARTSPAPC
+213 VSV
-227 ALRPAPCRFDVAF
+227 DVAF
-240 QRVAVGALP
+240 QRIAVGALP
-249 LVILPALG
+249 LIALPALG

-267 SGVMAVAVTAILIA
+267 STVMAAAFVMIVILLQRSDPI
-281 LRGNEPVDETPVRNV
+281 DERRVRNV
-296 VAYVI
+296 TAYLI
-301 FPALLYCL
+301 FPVLLYCV
-309 SYASTAALTQ
+309 SYASTAALSQ

-368 NVDIALARPV
+368 HVDIALARPV

-384 VAALWYVGMAIFDS
+384 VPALWYVGMAIFDS
-398 IPLAAAVMLLGAV
+398 IPLAALVMLLGAV

-426 ALLLGALRRR
+426 ALLLGALRRK
-436 SKALFVLS
+436 SKTLYVLS
-444 GVAAGVT
+444 GIAAGVT

-459 LYSIG
+459 LYSIAG
-464 GGIIVALASRGGE
+464 GLIVSRSLLFGAGIVA
-477 DAARPAGVDA
+477 
-487 GTTFLLGTVLGA
+487 GA
-499 APFVIYLTIRGA
+499 APFIAYLATKGA
-511 LGAFFTTSFQ
+511 LKPFFETSFI
-521 TLPKIIDA
+521 TIPKIIDA
-529 VWSLPFPDLTS
+529 IWSLPFPDLTS

-545 NLNLHTLSD
+545 NLNLRTLSD
-554 FLLYEQFRFI
+554 FFLYEHFRYI
-564 LNPLVIGI
+564 LNPLVICL
-572 AILVLL
+572 AVLVLL
-578 WRRKRWEWIDVAL
+578 WRRKRWEWIDTAL
-591 FALTAFAILTQRS
+591 FALTVFAVLTQRS

-628 LVLFARVGRLWVALL
+628 LVLFARVGRWWVALL
-643 VPLLAFALWVPDIAN
+643 VPLLGVVLWVPDIAN
-658 GRIDDTVHY
+658 GRIDDTCHY
-667 QSRVSRIGFR
+667 QGRVSGTIR
-677 DPQAEEIKNRIE
+677 DPRAEEVKNRID

-731 LSPPAFQRE
+731 LSPPALQRE
-740 TILALEKAKPPVV
+740 TIVALEKAKPPVV

-798 KSPAPRL
+798 KTPAPPL
-805 NLAGYLR
+805 NLAGYMR
-812 RFRVPTLKELGTIG
+812 RYRIPTLKELGTIG
-826 ARSRLVFPTVGTV
+826 GRSRVVFPTVGTV

-856 FKGQIYLELRYV
+856 WKDKISLDLRYV
-868 AGDVRAHRSVVLNGG
+868 AGDVRAHRNVVLNPG
-883 QSVVWPDVVRSFFG
+883 QSIVWPDVVRTFFG

-911 TAAPVARVKTADVA
+911 AAAPVARVKTSDVA
-925 HDAKATIDAPL
+925 HEAKATIDAPL
-936 TLADSATAG
+936 TLADSASAG
-945 SPVDDLTIFGLPST
+945 TENDDLTIFGLPST

-982 RSRVGQAIGKP
+982 RSRTGQPIGKP
-993 IEEGLAEDES
+993 IEQGLAEDES
-1003 YTLGDLDSRLGLRLD
+1003 YTLTDLESQLSARLD
-1018 ETTSVHVSVVAGT
+1018 ETTSVHVGVVAGT

-1037 VVAANGDTQFIA
+1037 AVEANGDTQFIA

>member
-21 CGIFLGAT
+21 AGIFLGAT
-29 QLLRGVPPTPHVAV
+29 QLLRGLPPTAHVAV

-56 YLAVLLFFLI
+56 YLGALLFFLL
-66 VPAATIAFYRLGAR
+66 VPPLTIWFHRLGAR
-80 QLAQFKSTT
+80 QLDRFPGTLAGS
-89 AEFLF
+89 LF
-94 VVPFFLAPFLYLTT
+94 VAPFFLAPFLYLTT

-119 AASQLGPRAMLLV
+119 AASQLGPRALLLV
-132 ERTLWLRRL
+132 ERTRWLRQL
-141 LRMRAFNALVVA
+141 LRQRAFNALVVA

-177 LEIVFVGFFVVL
+177 LEVVFVGFFVAL
-189 FWCAFVLIARIA
+189 FWIAFALIARVA
-201 SFTIQGAERRGR
+201 SLV
-213 GADGDVARTSPAPC
+213 ADID
-227 ALRPAPCRFDVAF
+227 LEVAF

-267 SGVMAVAVTAILIA
+267 SVVMAVVVAAILVL
-281 LRGNEPVDETPVRNV
+281 LRGRAPVDAGPVRNV
-296 VAYVI
+296 VAYAI
-301 FPALLYCL
+301 IPMLLYCL

-368 NVDIALARPV
+368 HVDIALARPV

-384 VAALWYVGMAIFDS
+384 VPALWYVGMAIFDS
-398 IPLAAAVMLLGAV
+398 IPLAAIVMLLGAV

-426 ALLLGALRRR
+426 ALLLAALRKGT
-436 SKALFVLS
+436 KALFVLS
-444 GVAAGVT
+444 GVAAGIT

-464 GGIIVALASRGGE
+464 GGLIVCAVVRWRRFAI
-477 DAARPAGVDA
+477 P
-487 GTTFLLGTVLGA
+487 TFLIGTLAGA
-499 APFVIYLTIRGA
+499 APFILYLLSRGA
-511 LGAFFTTSFQ
+511 LGAFFETSFI

-554 FLLYEQFRFI
+554 FLLYEHFRYI
-564 LNPLVIGI
+564 LNPLVICI
-572 AILVLL
+572 AVLVLV

-591 FALTAFAILTQRS
+591 FALTAFAVLTQRS

-643 VPLLAFALWVPDIAN
+643 VPLLAVALWVPDIAN
-658 GRIDDTVHY
+658 ARLDDTVHY
-667 QSRVSRIGFR
+667 QGRVSGAGFR
-677 DPQAEEIKNRIE
+677 DAQAEEIRNRIE
-689 AVRYWVWQHSKP
+689 AIRYWVWQHSKP

-731 LSPPAFQRE
+731 LSPPAFQQE
-740 TILALEKAKPPVV
+740 TILALERAKPPVV

-776 AAYLDDFYS
+776 AAYLDDFYT

-792 VEVWVR
+792 VEIWVR
-798 KSPAPRL
+798 KPAPPRL
-805 NLAGYLR
+805 NLAGYMR
-812 RFRVPTLKELGTIG
+812 RYRIPTLKELGTIG
-826 ARSRLVFPTVGTV
+826 ARSRVVFPTVGTV

-856 FKGQIYLELRYV
+856 FKGPIALDLRYV
-868 AGDVRAHRSVVLNGG
+868 AGDVRADRAVTLAPG
-883 QSVVWPDVVRSFFG
+883 QSIVWPDVVRSFFG

-911 TAAPVARVKTADVA
+911 NQPPVARVKTSDVA
-925 HDAKATIDAPL
+925 HEAKATIDAPL

-945 SPVDDLTIFGLPST
+945 TPNDDLTIFGLPST
-959 KDRRINIGIVNV
+959 KDRRVNIGIVNV

-982 RSRVGQAIGKP
+982 RSRTGQTIGKP
-993 IEEGLAEDES
+993 VEEGLAEDES
-1003 YTLGDLDSRLGLRLD
+1003 YSLSDLESRLQARLD

-1037 VVAANGDTQFIA
+1037 TIDANGDTQFIA

>member
-1 MSDARRILN
+1 MSRILK
-10 ALLWLAAFFFA
+10 ALLWPAAFFFA

-29 QLLRGVPPTPHVAV
+29 QLLRAVPPTPHVAV

-56 YLAVLLFFLI
+56 YLGALLFFVL
-66 VPAATIAFYRLGAR
+66 VPPLTICFRRLGAR
-80 QLAQFKSTT
+80 QLARFPGTL
-89 AEFLF
+89 AGALF
-94 VVPFFLAPFLYLTT
+94 VAPFFLAPFLYLTT

-119 AASQLGPRAMLLV
+119 AASQLGPRALLLV
-132 ERTLWLRRL
+132 ERTRWLRQL
-141 LRMRAFNALVVA
+141 LGLKAFNALIVA

-168 RIAHVATLF
+168 RIGHVATLF
-177 LEIVFVGFFVVL
+177 LEVVFVGFFVVL
-189 FWCAFVLIARIA
+189 FWCAFALIARIA
-201 SFTIQGAERRGR
+201 SFTL
-213 GADGDVARTSPAPC
+213 DVTT
-227 ALRPAPCRFDVAF
+227 DVAF

-257 LRFVPAHIAI
+257 IRFVPAHLAI
-267 SGVMAVAVTAILIA
+267 SGVMIVAVAAILLA
-281 LRGNEPVDETPVRNV
+281 LRGNAPIDERRVRNV
-296 VAYVI
+296 TAYVI
-301 FPALLYCL
+301 FPMLLYCL

-384 VAALWYVGMAIFDS
+384 VPALWYVGMAIFDS
-398 IPLAAAVMLLGAV
+398 IPLAAVVMLLGAV

-426 ALLLGALRRR
+426 ALLLAALRRG

-444 GVAAGVT
+444 GIAAGVT

-459 LYSIG
+459 LYSIVGGLIVSRSILFG
-464 GGIIVALASRGGE
+464 GGIA
-477 DAARPAGVDA
+477 
-487 GTTFLLGTVLGA
+487 LGA
-499 APFVIYLTIRGA
+499 APFVAYLASRGA
-511 LGAFFTTSFQ
+511 LKAFFTTSFVV
-521 TLPKIIDA
+521 LPKIIDA
-529 VWSLPFPDLTS
+529 VWSLPFPDVAS

-554 FLLYEQFRFI
+554 FFLYEHFRYI
-564 LNPLVIGI
+564 LNPLVICV
-572 AILVLL
+572 AIVVLL
-578 WRRKRWEWIDVAL
+578 WRRGKREWIDVAL
-591 FALTAFAILTQRS
+591 FALTVFAILTQRS

-628 LVLFARVGRLWVALL
+628 LVLFARTARLWVVLL
-643 VPLLAFALWVPDIAN
+643 VPLLAVALWVPDIAN

-667 QSRVSRIGFR
+667 QGRVSHVGFL
-677 DPQAEEIKNRIE
+677 DAQAEEIKNRID
-689 AVRYWVWQHSKP
+689 AIRYWVWQYSKP

-740 TILALEKAKPPVV
+740 TILALERAKPPVV
-753 IRRSPQEFDVFDG
+753 IRRSPQEFDVFDS

-776 AAYLDDFYS
+776 AAYLDDFYT

-798 KSPAPRL
+798 KSPAPPL
-805 NLAGYLR
+805 NLAGYMR
-812 RFRVPTLKELGTIG
+812 RFRIPTLKELGTIG

-856 FKGQIYLELRYV
+856 YAGPISLDLRYV
-868 AGDVRAHRSVVLNGG
+868 AGDVRGQRNVILGAH
-883 QSVVWPDVVRSFFG
+883 QSIVWPDVVRALFG

-911 TAAPVARVKTADVA
+911 AAAPVARVKTADVA

-945 SPVDDLTIFGLPST
+945 SPSDDLTIFGLPST

-982 RSRVGQAIGKP
+982 RSRTGEPIGKA
-993 IEEGLAEDES
+993 IEQGLAEDES
-1003 YTLGDLDSRLGLRLD
+1003 FTLGDLETQLGTRLD
-1018 ETTSVHVSVVAGT
+1018 ETTSVHVGVIAGT

-1037 VVAANGDTQFIA
+1037 VVDAAGDTQFIA